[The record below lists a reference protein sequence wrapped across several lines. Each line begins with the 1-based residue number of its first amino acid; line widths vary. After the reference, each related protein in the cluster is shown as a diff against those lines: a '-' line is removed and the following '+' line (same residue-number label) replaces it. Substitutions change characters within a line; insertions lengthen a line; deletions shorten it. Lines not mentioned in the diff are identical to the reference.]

1 MTHPK
6 DTIARQAP
14 DPQADLVGRIRRA
27 GLRPTRQRLALARLL
42 FGGRDRHVTAERLHG
57 EALEARIQVSL
68 ATVYNTL
75 RQFEAAGL
83 LREVA
88 IEPGRLWFD
97 TNVGAH
103 HHFFHEGTGELS
115 DIPDGVIRLDSVPT
129 VPSGSR
135 ITRVDVIVR
144 VADDD

>member
-1 MTHPK
+1 MKHPK
-6 DTIARQAP
+6 KAAICRSRELES
-14 DPQADLVGRIRRA
+14 DLAGRIRAA
-27 GLRPTRQRLALARLL
+27 GLRPTRQRLALGRLL
-42 FGGRDRHVTAERLHG
+42 FRGCDRHVTAERLHG
-57 EALEARIQVSL
+57 EALAARVQVSL

-97 TNVGAH
+97 TNVGPH

-115 DIPDGVIRLDSVPT
+115 DIPEGAVSLDVVPT
-129 VPSGSR
+129 VPPGSR

-144 VADDD
+144 VADDR